1 MNVEQIDNILEQFE
15 EIQREAARI
24 APYIA
29 ELQTGERPLPFTTD
43 EIILEEGQ
51 NLCAVW
57 STFDRCSDYRDEH
70 NIFIPTSYLF
80 NDNIIAELEEQ
91 IQAKKDEKAEKEK
104 KEALDRKAATD
115 KHDYEKFMELSKK
128 FGGDNG

>member
-1 MNVEQIDNILEQFE
+1 MNAEKIETSIEQFE

-43 EIILEEGQ
+43 EIILEEGM

-57 STFDRCSDYRDEH
+57 STYDRCNDYRDEH
-70 NIFIPTSYLF
+70 NIFIPISYLF
-80 NDNIIAELEEQ
+80 NDTIIEKLEEQ
-91 IQAKKDEKAEKEK
+91 IRIKKDEKEEKEK
-104 KEALDRKAATD
+104 KEALDRKAVND
-115 KHDYEKFMELSKK
+115 KRDYEKFMELAKK
-128 FGGDNG
+128 FGDSK